1 MKISL
6 RKLDAINRWLLVL
19 MGFVIP
25 LSTAATNVVL
35 GLVLLFWILDN
46 ISDRFQRWV
55 SVLKTNPVAFM
66 GLVVFLIH
74 AAGILYTG
82 GGKDRISESLMDG
95 AKFLFI
101 SLAMIY
107 FKDKQ
112 YHSRLLFAFSLA
124 MGITLVLSCLLWM
137 DRLPGFIPEKG
148 NPLDSY
154 VFLNHI
160 AQNLFMAYMSF
171 LAAVRARAAG
181 RTYGQ
186 RIFWAGFSL
195 LALVNVLFM
204 VGGMTGHLVAGV
216 LFLYFFL
223 SWDRTKSLIVAG
235 SVLLILAGF
244 AWMNPSNS
252 IFLRS
257 HRMIEEIKA
266 WEYGKKASGL
276 SSSGL
281 RLEFYANTV
290 KIIKENPFR
299 GTGTGGFE
307 NAYRQLTEKT
317 GMNPTDNPHN
327 EYLMMTAQFGFAG
340 LAALLGFFLAQWRI
354 AGFLGSSGQTVAARG
369 FVLTI
374 VFAAMVTSPLQDN
387 AEGWFFA
394 LMSACLFAGSASGPV
409 FWRKGELSY
418 P

>member
-6 RKLDAINRWLLVL
+6 RKLDVINQWLLVL

-35 GLVLLFWILDN
+35 GLVLIFWILDN

-55 SVLKTNPVAFM
+55 SVLKSNPVAFM

-74 AAGILYTG
+74 VAGLSYTG
-82 GGKDRISESLMDG
+82 GGKERILESLMDG
-95 AKFLFI
+95 ARFLFI

-107 FKDKQ
+107 FKDQQ
-112 YHSRLLFAFSLA
+112 YHSRLVFAFSLA

-137 DRLPGFIPEKG
+137 DRLPGFIPVKG
-148 NPLDSY
+148 SPLDSN

-160 AQNLFMAYMSF
+160 AQNLFMAYMAF
-171 LAAVRARAAG
+171 LAALRARD
-181 RTYGQ
+181 TKEYGQ
-186 RIFWAGFSL
+186 RILWAGFSL

-223 SWDRTKSLIVAG
+223 SWDRTKSLIAAG

-257 HRMIEEIKA
+257 QRMMEEIKA
-266 WEYGKKASGL
+266 WEYGKKASNL

-281 RLEFYANTV
+281 RLEFYTNTV
-290 KIIKENPFR
+290 KIIKENPVW

-307 NAYRQLTEKT
+307 NAYKQLTEKT

-340 LAALLGFFLAQWRI
+340 LAAFLGFFLAQWRS
-354 AGFLGSSGQTVAARG
+354 AGFLGNSGQTPAARG

-374 VFAAMVTSPLQDN
+374 IVAAMVSSPLQDN

-394 LMSACLFAGSASGPV
+394 LMSAHLFAGSAFTRGRD
-409 FWRKGELSY
+409 FFL
-418 P
+418 